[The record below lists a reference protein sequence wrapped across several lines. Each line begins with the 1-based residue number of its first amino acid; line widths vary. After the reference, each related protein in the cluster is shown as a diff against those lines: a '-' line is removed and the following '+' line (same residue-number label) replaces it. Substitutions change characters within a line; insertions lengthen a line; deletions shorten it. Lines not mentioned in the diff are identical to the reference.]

1 MPKQGVI
8 PDELT
13 KPFWDAANEERLL
26 IQNCSACN
34 RLQHP
39 PATTCHQC
47 GAGDNLEWK
56 EMSGRGKIYN
66 YGVVFD
72 CPVRLLQKDQAFNVA
87 VIMLDEDPGIQMYSH
102 LPGTP
107 VDAVP
112 VGARVAVVFEATANG
127 QKVPEWQ
134 VIDESFGPVQKR
146 NTRVERSKP

>member
-8 PDELT
+8 TDELT
-13 KPFWDAANEERLL
+13 KPFWDAANEERLV

-39 PATTCHQC
+39 PAPTCHQC
-47 GAGDNLEWK
+47 GTGDNLEWK

-72 CPVRLLQKDQAFNVA
+72 CPVRLLQEDQAFNVA
-87 VIMLDEDPGIQMYSH
+87 VIMLDENPGIQMYSH

-107 VDAVP
+107 VDEVP
-112 VGARVAVVFEATANG
+112 VGASVEVVFETTANG
-127 QKVPEWQ
+127 QKVPEW
-134 VIDESFGPVQKR
+134 
-146 NTRVERSKP
+146 RVVG